1 MKMNLSKI
9 TKIQLMMIRA
19 MLNQQQM
26 TATMEILLEHA
37 KNIFWVVNFV
47 FIK

>member
-1 MKMNLSKI
+1 
-9 TKIQLMMIRA
+9 MMIRA

-37 KNIFWVVNFV
+37 KKIFWVVNFI

>member
-9 TKIQLMMIRA
+9 TKIQLMMIWA

-26 TATMEILLEHA
+26 TATMEILLEHE
-37 KNIFWVVNFV
+37 KKIFGL
-47 FIK
+47 

>member
-1 MKMNLSKI
+1 MTKRLNENELSKI
-9 TKIQLMMIRA
+9 MKMQLMMIRV

-37 KNIFWVVNFV
+37 KKFFGL
-47 FIK
+47 

>member
-1 MKMNLSKI
+1 
-9 TKIQLMMIRA
+9 MMIWE

-26 TATMEILLEHA
+26 TATMEILLEHE
-37 KNIFWVVNFV
+37 NFWVVNFV